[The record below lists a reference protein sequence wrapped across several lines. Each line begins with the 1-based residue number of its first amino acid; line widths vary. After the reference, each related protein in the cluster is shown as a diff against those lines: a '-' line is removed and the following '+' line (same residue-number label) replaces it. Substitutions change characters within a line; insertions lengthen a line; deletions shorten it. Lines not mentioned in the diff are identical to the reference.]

1 LVLAGP
7 GLANPGRRIDQL
19 THHIDLAPTLL
30 ALAGIDRPAEFRGG
44 MLTKPVPDA
53 YAEEGPWLAIHSQ
66 EQLLKLILNRQTGA
80 SEMFAM
86 ADKLDQ
92 KALEPQSRLAD
103 RERLLE
109 RARWYAGLKPLQQMF
124 PPSESTPKSDE
135 ESSNDWSP
143 AERKQLEALGYAQ

>member
-53 YAEEGPWLAIHSQ
+53 YAEEGPWLAIYSQ

-92 KALEPQSRLAD
+92 KPLEPQSRLAD
-103 RERLLE
+103 RRRLLE
-109 RARWYAGLKPLQQMF
+109 RARWYAELKPLQRVL
-124 PPSESTPKSDE
+124 PPSESTPKSVE